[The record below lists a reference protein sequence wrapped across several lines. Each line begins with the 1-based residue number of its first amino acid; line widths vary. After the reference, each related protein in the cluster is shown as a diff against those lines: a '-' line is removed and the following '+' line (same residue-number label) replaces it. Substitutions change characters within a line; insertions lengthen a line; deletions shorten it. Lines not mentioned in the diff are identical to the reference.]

1 MYVCVL
7 QFSKRDKL
15 PTNIQFQVT
24 LSKFVITGV
33 IWNDSEVI
41 VQIRVLGLH
50 VQKGS
55 CAFRQNPRLT
65 QPTIQWKLVPICREV
80 KRPETVND
88 HTLPSNAKVKNEW
101 SYTSIPP
108 HYFIACTQ
116 TTLTLPQTYRQHVIN
131 FHSRMKLQ
139 RRHKTPVTL
148 VQISTL

>member
-50 VQKGS
+50 V
-55 CAFRQNPRLT
+55 
-65 QPTIQWKLVPICREV
+65 
-80 KRPETVND
+80 
-88 HTLPSNAKVKNEW
+88 
-101 SYTSIPP
+101 
-108 HYFIACTQ
+108 
-116 TTLTLPQTYRQHVIN
+116 
-131 FHSRMKLQ
+131 
-139 RRHKTPVTL
+139 
-148 VQISTL
+148 